1 MTKKILILFL
11 ILTMHGC
18 GFNPIYNSSN
28 ETKYKISIKEM
39 TGDNFINNII
49 KNEIYKSSN
58 ENSKETLEININTI
72 YEKIILS
79 NDTKG
84 SPSEFQLIANT
95 ELQIFVNNKTM
106 INNFVEKQIIKNTSD
121 SFGQKNYEENIKE
134 NFAASISRK
143 FNIRL
148 LTFK

>member
-1 MTKKILILFL
+1 MIKKILILFF

-39 TGDNFINNII
+39 TGDEFINNII

-58 ENSKETLEININTI
+58 ENSKETLEISINTL

-95 ELQIFVNNKTM
+95 ELEIIVNNKTI

-143 FNIRL
+143 FNIKL

>member
-1 MTKKILILFL
+1 MIKKILILFF

-39 TGDNFINNII
+39 TGDEFINNII

-58 ENSKETLEININTI
+58 ENSKETLEISINTF

-95 ELQIFVNNKTM
+95 ELQIISNNKTI

-148 LTFK
+148 LTIK

>member
-1 MTKKILILFL
+1 MTKKILILFF

-28 ETKYKISIKEM
+28 ETKYKISINEM
-39 TGDNFINNII
+39 TGDVFINNII
-49 KNEIYKSSN
+49 KNEIYKNSN
-58 ENSKETLEININTI
+58 ENSKKTLKININTF

-95 ELQIFVNNKTM
+95 ELQIIGNNKTI

>member
-1 MTKKILILFL
+1 MTKKILILFF

-18 GFNPIYNSSN
+18 GFNPMYNSSN

-39 TGDNFINNII
+39 TGDEFINNII
-49 KNEIYKSSN
+49 RNEIYKSSN
-58 ENSKETLEININTI
+58 ENSKETLEININTF

-95 ELQIFVNNKTM
+95 ELQIISNNKTI

-121 SFGQKNYEENIKE
+121 SFGQKSYEQNIKE

-148 LTFK
+148 LTIK

>member
-1 MTKKILILFL
+1 MAKKIIILFF

-28 ETKYKISIKEM
+28 ETKYKISINKM
-39 TGDNFINNII
+39 SGDDFINNII
-49 KNEIYKSSN
+49 RNEIYKSSN
-58 ENSKETLEININTI
+58 KNSKKTLEININTI
-72 YEKIILS
+72 YEKVILS

-95 ELQIFVNNKTM
+95 ELQVIINNKTI
-106 INNFVEKQIIKNTSD
+106 INNYVEKQIIKNTSD
-121 SFGQKNYEENIKE
+121 SYGQKNYEENIKE

-143 FNIRL
+143 FNIKL

>member
-1 MTKKILILFL
+1 MAKKIIILFF

-28 ETKYKISIKEM
+28 ETKYKISINKM
-39 TGDNFINNII
+39 TGDDFINNII
-49 KNEIYKSSN
+49 RNEIYKSSN
-58 ENSKETLEININTI
+58 KNSKKTLEININTI
-72 YEKIILS
+72 YEKVILS

-95 ELQIFVNNKTM
+95 ELQIIINNKTI
-106 INNFVEKQIIKNTSD
+106 INNYVEKQIIKNTSD
-121 SFGQKNYEENIKE
+121 SYGQKNYEENIKE

-143 FNIRL
+143 FNIKL

>member
-1 MTKKILILFL
+1 MTKKILILFF

-18 GFNPIYNSSN
+18 GFNPMYNSSN

-39 TGDNFINNII
+39 TGDEFINNII
-49 KNEIYKSSN
+49 RNEIYKSSN
-58 ENSKETLEININTI
+58 ENSKETLEININTF

-95 ELQIFVNNKTM
+95 EFQIIANNKTI

-148 LTFK
+148 LTIK

>member
-1 MTKKILILFL
+1 MTKKILILFF

-39 TGDNFINNII
+39 TGDEFINNII

-58 ENSKETLEININTI
+58 ENSKETLEISINTF

-95 ELQIFVNNKTM
+95 EFQIIANNKTI

>member
-1 MTKKILILFL
+1 MAKKIIILFF

-28 ETKYKISIKEM
+28 ETEYKISINKM
-39 TGDNFINNII
+39 TGDDFINNII
-49 KNEIYKSSN
+49 RNEIYKSSN
-58 ENSKETLEININTI
+58 KNSKKTLEININTI
-72 YEKIILS
+72 YEKVILS

-95 ELQIFVNNKTM
+95 ELQIIINNKTI
-106 INNFVEKQIIKNTSD
+106 INNYVEKQIIKNTSD
-121 SFGQKNYEENIKE
+121 SYGQKNYEENIKE

-143 FNIRL
+143 FNIKL

>member
-1 MTKKILILFL
+1 M
-11 ILTMHGC
+11 
-18 GFNPIYNSSN
+18 
-28 ETKYKISIKEM
+28 
-39 TGDNFINNII
+39 
-49 KNEIYKSSN
+49 
-58 ENSKETLEININTI
+58 
-72 YEKIILS
+72 KIILS

-95 ELQIFVNNKTM
+95 ELQIISNNKTI

-148 LTFK
+148 LTIK

>member
-1 MTKKILILFL
+1 MAKKIIILFF

-28 ETKYKISIKEM
+28 ETKYKISINKM
-39 TGDNFINNII
+39 TGDDFINNII
-49 KNEIYKSSN
+49 RNEIYKSSN
-58 ENSKETLEININTI
+58 KNSKKTLEININTI
-72 YEKIILS
+72 YEKVILS

-95 ELQIFVNNKTM
+95 ELQIIINNKTI
-106 INNFVEKQIIKNTSD
+106 INNYVEKQIIKNTSD
-121 SFGQKNYEENIKE
+121 SYDQKNYEENIKE

-143 FNIRL
+143 FNIKL

>member
-1 MTKKILILFL
+1 MIKKILILFF

-39 TGDNFINNII
+39 TGDEFINNII

-58 ENSKETLEININTI
+58 ENSKETLEISINTF

-95 ELQIFVNNKTM
+95 ELQIIVNNKTI

>member
-1 MTKKILILFL
+1 MIKKILILFF

-18 GFNPIYNSSN
+18 GFNPVYNSSN
-28 ETKYKISIKEM
+28 ETKYKISINEM
-39 TGDNFINNII
+39 TGDRFINNII
-49 KNEIYKSSN
+49 RNEIYKNSN
-58 ENSKETLEININTI
+58 ENSKKTLEININTF

-95 ELQIFVNNKTM
+95 EFQIIANNKTI

-121 SFGQKNYEENIKE
+121 SFGQKSYEQNIKE

-148 LTFK
+148 LTIK

>member
-1 MTKKILILFL
+1 MIKKILILFF

-39 TGDNFINNII
+39 TGDEFINNII
-49 KNEIYKSSN
+49 RNEIYKNSN
-58 ENSKETLEININTI
+58 ENSKKTLEININTF

-95 ELQIFVNNKTM
+95 ELQIISNNKTI

-121 SFGQKNYEENIKE
+121 SFGQKSYEQNIKE
-134 NFAASISRK
+134 NFATSISRK

-148 LTFK
+148 LTIK

>member
-1 MTKKILILFL
+1 MTKKILILFF

-18 GFNPIYNSSN
+18 GFNPVYNSSN
-28 ETKYKISIKEM
+28 ETKYKISINEM
-39 TGDNFINNII
+39 TGDVFINNII
-49 KNEIYKSSN
+49 KNEIYKNSN
-58 ENSKETLEININTI
+58 ENSKKTLKININTF

-95 ELQIFVNNKTM
+95 ELQIISNNKTI

-121 SFGQKNYEENIKE
+121 SFGQKSYEENIKE
-134 NFAASISRK
+134 NFATSIARK
-143 FNIRL
+143 FNMRL

>member
-1 MTKKILILFL
+1 MIKKILILFF

-39 TGDNFINNII
+39 TGDEFINNII

-58 ENSKETLEININTI
+58 ENSKETLEISINTF

-95 ELQIFVNNKTM
+95 ELEIIVNNKTI

-148 LTFK
+148 LTIK

>member
-1 MTKKILILFL
+1 MTKKILILFF

-28 ETKYKISIKEM
+28 ESKYKISINEM
-39 TGDNFINNII
+39 TGDVFINNII
-49 KNEIYKSSN
+49 KNEIYKNSN
-58 ENSKETLEININTI
+58 ENSKKTLEININTF

-95 ELQIFVNNKTM
+95 ELQIIGNNDTI

-121 SFGQKNYEENIKE
+121 SFGQKSYEQNIKE

>member
-1 MTKKILILFL
+1 MIKKILILFF

-39 TGDNFINNII
+39 TGDEFINNKI

-58 ENSKETLEININTI
+58 ENSKETLEISINTL

-95 ELQIFVNNKTM
+95 ELEIIVNNKTI

>member
-1 MTKKILILFL
+1 
-11 ILTMHGC
+11 MHGC
-18 GFNPIYNSSN
+18 GFNPVYNSSN
-28 ETKYKISIKEM
+28 ETKYKISINEM
-39 TGDNFINNII
+39 TGDKFINNII
-49 KNEIYKSSN
+49 RNEIYKNSN
-58 ENSKETLEININTI
+58 ENSKKTLEININTF

-95 ELQIFVNNKTM
+95 EFQIIANNKTI

-121 SFGQKNYEENIKE
+121 SFGQKSYEQNIKE

-143 FNIRL
+143 FKIRL
-148 LTFK
+148 LTIK

>member
-1 MTKKILILFL
+1 MTKKILILFF

-39 TGDNFINNII
+39 TGDEFINNII
-49 KNEIYKSSN
+49 RNEIYKNSN
-58 ENSKETLEININTI
+58 ENSKQTLEININTF

-95 ELQIFVNNKTM
+95 ELQIIINNKTI
-106 INNFVEKQIIKNTSD
+106 INNYVEKQIIKNTSD
-121 SFGQKNYEENIKE
+121 SYGQKNYEENIKE

-143 FNIRL
+143 FNIKL

>member
-1 MTKKILILFL
+1 MIKKILILFF

-39 TGDNFINNII
+39 TGDEFINNII

-58 ENSKETLEININTI
+58 ENSKETLEISINTF

-95 ELQIFVNNKTM
+95 EFQIIANNKTI

-121 SFGQKNYEENIKE
+121 SFGQKSYEQNIKE

-148 LTFK
+148 LTIK

>member
-1 MTKKILILFL
+1 MIKKILILFF

-39 TGDNFINNII
+39 TGDEFINNII

-58 ENSKETLEININTI
+58 ENSKETLEISINTL

-95 ELQIFVNNKTM
+95 ELEIIVNNKTI

>member
-1 MTKKILILFL
+1 MAKKILILFF

-18 GFNPIYNSSN
+18 GFNPVYNSSN
-28 ETKYKISIKEM
+28 ETKYKISINEM
-39 TGDNFINNII
+39 TGDKFINNII
-49 KNEIYKSSN
+49 RNEIYKNSN
-58 ENSKETLEININTI
+58 ENSKKTLEININTF

-95 ELQIFVNNKTM
+95 EFQIIANNKTI

-121 SFGQKNYEENIKE
+121 SFGQKSYEQNIKE

-148 LTFK
+148 LTIK

>member
-1 MTKKILILFL
+1 MTKKILILFF

-18 GFNPIYNSSN
+18 GFNPVYNSSN

-39 TGDNFINNII
+39 TGDEFINNII
-49 KNEIYKSSN
+49 RNEIYKSSN
-58 ENSKETLEININTI
+58 ENSKETLEININTF

-95 ELQIFVNNKTM
+95 EFQIIANNKTI

-121 SFGQKNYEENIKE
+121 SFGQKSYEQNIKE
-134 NFAASISRK
+134 NFATSISRK

-148 LTFK
+148 LTIK